1 MGLSIVCRMS
11 DVSSFM
17 IVISDLDGT
26 LLDASTYSHTAA
38 TAALEALKKK
48 GACLVL
54 ASSKTRAELE
64 PIRERLGHRGPFIVE
79 NGGALFVP
87 PRFFSTSSAGAM
99 SRDGYEVVQFG
110 TPYSTLRAALKEI
123 AAALTIEIQGFGD
136 LSIEQVSKLT
146 GLTHDEAMSAKQRE
160 YDEPIV
166 LINDALIESVCR
178 EAAMR
183 GLTCTRGGRFYHL
196 LGPNDKG
203 TACRALLQ
211 RCRRQLA
218 DSQGRL
224 YTVGIGDS
232 ANDLPMLVT
241 VDQPILVQRP
251 DGSYDSTVHLP
262 NLMHAPGIGPVGWN
276 AAILNILKDA

>member
-1 MGLSIVCRMS
+1 MS
-11 DVSSFM
+11 AAPTLM

-26 LLDASTYSHTAA
+26 LLDASTYSYMAA
-38 TAALEALKKK
+38 TDALAALKKK

-64 PIRERLGHRGPFIVE
+64 PIRERLGHEGPFIVE

-87 PRFFSTSSAGAM
+87 PSFFPTSPAGAM
-99 SRDGYEVVQFG
+99 SRDGYEVIRLG

-123 AAALTIEIQGFGD
+123 AAALNIEIQGFGD
-136 LSIEQVSKLT
+136 LSIEQVAKLT
-146 GLTHDEAMSAKQRE
+146 GLTHDEAMLAKQRE

-203 TACRALLQ
+203 TACRFLLQ

-218 DSQGRL
+218 ASQGRL

-232 ANDLPMLVT
+232 ANDFSMLTT
-241 VDQPILVQRP
+241 VDQP
-251 DGSYDSTVHLP
+251 
-262 NLMHAPGIGPVGWN
+262 
-276 AAILNILKDA
+276 